1 MAMCQ
6 QLSRSMRFRCY
17 STQKVQETLFCV
29 MTVCL
34 FTEHKVN
41 MVVLHVILSTHTNTT
56 TPATQGLLK
65 MRDVHPLL
73 SLFAAEITDLS
84 DVTNYFF

>member
-1 MAMCQ
+1 M
-6 QLSRSMRFRCY
+6 
-17 STQKVQETLFCV
+17 
-29 MTVCL
+29 
-34 FTEHKVN
+34 
-41 MVVLHVILSTHTNTT
+41 HVILSTHTNNT

-73 SLFAAEITDLS
+73 SLLAAEITDLS